1 MTKTVIFY
9 QTNEFDSATGAM
21 YYWSKIL
28 QIALKGV
35 PIWKDHFVHQQTIV
49 LTFTWWNHEER
60 KKFYQEMCSD
70 GARTF
75 KYIGSDYRSIANG

>member
-1 MTKTVIFY
+1 MTKTVIFH

-49 LTFTWWNHEER
+49 LTFTW
-60 KKFYQEMCSD
+60 
-70 GARTF
+70 
-75 KYIGSDYRSIANG
+75 